1 MGGVKSVLSPRRW
14 HSTLWRFV
22 LLAAVQVL
30 PAGAVQAADKLVLTA
45 GVLAP
50 YTTPERQGFLDQ
62 MVRAVFREVGLD
74 AELLIYPMATE
85 RGMLN
90 ANEGVDDGLAM
101 RVAGLEKQYPNL
113 IRVPEPIAIN
123 DFVALTTRLR
133 FPTKN
138 WDSLQPYVVGYIIGW
153 KVFEQNV
160 PSGRQLTLVRDADQ
174 LFNLLASGRVDV
186 ALYERWQGLA
196 RTRAMGLQ
204 VQAMEPPLVRTP
216 MYIYL
221 NKKHAELVPRVAQAL
236 VKLKRNGTYARIH
249 DATLGKTA
257 P

>member
-1 MGGVKSVLSPRRW
+1 MGGVKSLLSPRCW
-14 HSTLWRFV
+14 HSTLWRFA
-22 LLAAVQVL
+22 LLAAVQLL
-30 PAGAVQAADKLVLTA
+30 PVGAVQAADKLVLTA

-50 YTTPERQGFLDQ
+50 YTTAERQGFLDQ
-62 MVRAVFREVGLD
+62 MVRVVFREVGLD
-74 AELLIYPMATE
+74 AELLIYPTATE

-123 DFVALTTRLR
+123 DFVALTSRLR
-133 FPTKN
+133 FATNN

-160 PSGRQLTLVRDADQ
+160 PTGRQLTLVRDADQ
-174 LFNLLASGRVDV
+174 LFNLLANGRVDV

-196 RTRAMGLQ
+196 RARAMGLQ

-221 NKKHAELVPRVAQAL
+221 HKKHAELVPRVAQAL

-249 DATLGKTA
+249 DATLGKAA